1 MRLPPPPDF
10 AAIEA
15 VSHTSANRR
24 TMILALIGNLVFAWA
39 NNESMLIYI
48 IMLLMQTDQTSATIV
63 FGTLNTTRARVD
75 LIQRLA
81 KAKITD
87 RGIAK
92 ELDGLIKR
100 FNDATKIR
108 NEFNHCTFAINERG
122 EITHTYTL
130 RIQETKDRLQLGTLR
145 KMDDRRIKEL
155 VDTFAKM
162 KQLNRDLWSFL
173 PRLESHMSRSTVGT
187 AAKNS
192 INRNGSKDL

>member
-1 MRLPPPPDF
+1 
-10 AAIEA
+10 
-15 VSHTSANRR
+15 
-24 TMILALIGNLVFAWA
+24 MILALIGNLVFAWA
-39 NNESMLIYI
+39 NNESMLIYL

-63 FGTLNTTRARVD
+63 FATLNTTRARID

-87 RGIAK
+87 RAIAK
-92 ELDGLIKR
+92 ELDSLIKR

-130 RIQETKDRLQLGTLR
+130 RIQEFKDRLQLGTLR

-155 VDTFAKM
+155 LDAFTKM
-162 KQLNRDLWSFL
+162 KQLNRDLWKFL
-173 PRLESHMSRSTVGT
+173 PLLETHMGRNAT
-187 AAKNS
+187 AKATNNS
-192 INRNGSKDL
+192 INRSDPKDL